1 MMIENSNQKEVKSK
15 IEGWFEGDMAP
26 ESARITARYQGGL
39 FIDESTGKPVELND
53 GAVVRII
60 TPSRTLVGDDKKK
73 HSLKQ
78 KVMFLPVD
86 SILFFKLDVP
96 DKGQCEYQITLL
108 DNLFVERKGHK
119 SGKFSYCR
127 CKVTGE
133 GIGDNGL
140 VAGSLNEA
148 YTRTS
153 VLVRPDARTH
163 TANAFRV
170 MYYQGQKL
178 DEMRPF

>member
-1 MMIENSNQKEVKSK
+1 MMIDNSNQKEMKSK
-15 IEGWFEGDMAP
+15 IEDWFEGGTAP
-26 ESARITARYQGGL
+26 ESARITARYQDGL
-39 FIDESTGKPVELND
+39 FIDESTGKPIELSN

-60 TPSRTLVGDDKKK
+60 TPSHTLVVDDQKK

-78 KVMFLPVD
+78 KEMFLPVD
-86 SILFFKLDVP
+86 SVLFFKLDVP
-96 DKGQCEYQITLL
+96 DKGQREYQIKLL
-108 DNLFVERKGHK
+108 DNLFVERKGLK
-119 SGKFSYCR
+119 SGKLSYCR
-127 CKVTGE
+127 CRVTGE
-133 GIGDNGL
+133 GIGEHGL

-153 VLVRPDARTH
+153 VIVRPDARTH

-170 MYYQGQKL
+170 MYYQGRKL